1 MAREGRREEER
12 AGERRKEGEKVKEEG
27 RYDNNLC
34 SEHCEFLLRE

>member
-12 AGERRKEGEKVKEEG
+12 AGERRIEGEKAKEKG
-27 RYDNNLC
+27 CYDNNLC